1 MTSAARPV
9 LSICI
14 PCRLRWREVITFI
27 AEAAIQDLPL
37 GSVEVCV
44 SLSAVSEIPKD
55 LSELESSG
63 VRTSLSGERVAFGDN
78 LRSAV
83 GMAKGQ
89 WCITMGDDDRLSSA
103 ELRRLL
109 DELRGIPSGIHFAS
123 LHIAGQSARKTLP
136 RRSVA
141 MRCGSMSGLLFRPTR
156 LLQELRRAEA
166 DLPGAIYPQ
175 IWAGMAATDAGCSPI
190 LSSEVRFGG
199 GHADPA
205 RAFSDHMN
213 RPADFG
219 VGERLYWA
227 MKGRREG
234 LLNRAEFHLLVLNI
248 FIWSQTIAR
257 SLADAKEEQ
266 LAAKFRAEVRTVGA
280 RQLGELRTHVC
291 MWLATVVRLALTS
304 ASRRQE
310 PQRD

>member
-1 MTSAARPV
+1 MTTARPV

-14 PCRLRWREVITFI
+14 PCRRRWREVITFV
-27 AEAAIQDLPL
+27 AEAAIQDLPR

-44 SLSAVSEIPKD
+44 SLSAVSEIPKE
-55 LSELESSG
+55 LLELESSE
-63 VRTSLSGERVAFGDN
+63 VRTSLSGEGVPFGDN

-83 GMAKGQ
+83 GMAEGK
-89 WCITMGDDDRLSSA
+89 WCLIMGDDDRLGSQD
-103 ELRRLL
+103 LRRLL
-109 DELRGIPSGIHFAS
+109 DELREIPSGIHFAS

-141 MRCGSMSGLLFRPTR
+141 MRCGSMSGLLFQPTR

-175 IWAGMAATDAGCSPI
+175 IWAGMAAADAGGSPI
-190 LSSEVRFGG
+190 LASEVRFGG

-205 RAFSDHMN
+205 KAFSDHMN

-219 VGERLYWA
+219 VGERIYWA
-227 MKGRREG
+227 IKGMREG
-234 LLNRAEFHLLVLNI
+234 LLNRVEFHLLVLNI

-257 SLADAKEEQ
+257 SLADAKEER

-280 RQLGELRTHVC
+280 VQLGKLRTHVC
-291 MWLATVVRLALTS
+291 IWLTTVVRLALTS
-304 ASRRQE
+304 ASRRQD